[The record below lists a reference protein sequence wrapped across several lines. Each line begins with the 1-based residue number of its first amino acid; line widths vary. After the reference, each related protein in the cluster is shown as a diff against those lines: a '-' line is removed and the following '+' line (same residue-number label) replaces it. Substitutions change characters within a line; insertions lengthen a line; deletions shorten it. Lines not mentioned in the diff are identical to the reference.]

1 MSEPTAFQDLQV
13 YDSAVAQTPVI
24 SQLRAIYENRGLLR
38 LLVARDLTVRYKRS
52 VIGVWWSLLNPLFT
66 TAVMFYVFNTVFKS
80 RLPNGAAF
88 LPYLLSGVL
97 LMTLFNQAMTMGA
110 DAVASGAGVLTKVY
124 VRPEIFASSA
134 ALSSAINFFI
144 GLIPMTAVLLI
155 SGETPTLKFPLV
167 FIVVGCMV
175 MFATGLALML
185 SIAYINFDDSRSLIN
200 IFLMALQYMTPVF
213 YPISVLGPHTKR
225 VIMLNPL
232 TSYLE
237 VFRDVF
243 GGNAVATFHEWLM
256 MGGSAIFVFVLG
268 FYVFM
273 KQWPKVV
280 AKL

>member
-1 MSEPTAFQDLQV
+1 MPELQV
-13 YDSAVAQTPVI
+13 YDSAVPLRPVI
-24 SQLRAIYENRGLLR
+24 SQLPAIYQNRGLLR
-38 LLVARDLTVRYKRS
+38 LLIARDLTVRYKRS

-80 RLPNGAAF
+80 RLPNGEAF

-97 LMTLFNQAMTMGA
+97 LMTLFNQGMTMGA

-124 VRPEIFASSA
+124 VRPEIFAASA
-134 ALSSAINFFI
+134 AISSAINFFI
-144 GLIPMTAVLLI
+144 GLIPMTVVLLI
-155 SGETPTLKFPLV
+155 SGETPTIKFPLV

-175 MFATGLALML
+175 MFAMGLALML
-185 SIAYINFDDSRSLIN
+185 AIAYINFDDSRSLIT

-213 YPISVLGPHTKR
+213 YPISVLGPHTR
-225 VIMLNPL
+225 RIILLNPL
-232 TSYLE
+232 TSYLQ

-243 GGNAVATFHEWLM
+243 GGNAQATFHEWLM
-256 MGGSAIFVFVLG
+256 MGGSAIAVFVLG
-268 FYVFM
+268 LYVFL